1 MYQNKEKV
9 RNLAIFIIDTLSVI
23 ISYGLAT
30 YTWLKVYKGIQ
41 VISREDVLNDIGLI
55 LFSFLGTILFFN
67 VNKEFNKRGVFAE
80 FMHCIKMNLLFAAV
94 ASILLVFKGET
105 GNISRGVFFSTV
117 FFNIL
122 FMCLGHCMFRYYLVA
137 VYKKRKGNTQ
147 MFIITTEDRAESMLD
162 RLLKKNEWNNMV
174 RAVAIIDAEMH
185 GEVIRGVPVVANF
198 YDMIDYIKKEP
209 IDDVFINVPYHTGR
223 SLRDIIMQIENMG
236 ITVHLN
242 IEVLENFDGFD
253 KTVTMLGDIPVI
265 TFANTFFDY
274 NKLIIKRAM
283 DIAGAIIGLA
293 FTGIITIFLAP
304 PLLLES
310 KGPLF
315 FKQRRVGKNGR
326 YFDMYKFRSMYSD
339 AEERKQELMSK
350 NEMNG
355 LMFKMT
361 DDPRITKVGK
371 FIRKTSI
378 DEMPQFWNVL
388 KGEMSL
394 VGTRPPTVDEFKKY
408 EGYHKRRLSTKP
420 GITGMW
426 QVSGRNDIED
436 FEEVVKLD
444 LEYIDNW
451 CLALDIKIILKTIGI
466 VFKKGCKI
474 VNLLWK
480 GQPLEVQRVKMVL
493 LCSMFL

>member
-1 MYQNKEKV
+1 MYQNKEKIK
-9 RNLAIFIIDTLSVI
+9 NLSIFAIDTLSVI
-23 ISYGLAT
+23 ISYALAT
-30 YTWLKVYKGIQ
+30 YLWLKVYKGII
-41 VISREDVLNDIGLI
+41 VIAREDVLNDLGLI

-80 FMHCIKMNLLFAAV
+80 LMHCIKINLLFAAV
-94 ASILLVFKGET
+94 VSILLVLKGQT
-105 GNISRGVFFSTV
+105 GDISRGVFFSTV
-117 FFNIL
+117 MFNVIL
-122 FMCLGHCMFRYYLVA
+122 MCIGHCLLRYYLVT
-137 VYKKRKGNTQ
+137 VYKNKMGNTQ
-147 MFIITTEDRAESMLD
+147 MFLITTQDRANNMLK
-162 RLLKKNEWNNMV
+162 RLQKKNEWNNTI
-174 RAVAIIDAEMH
+174 RAMAIIDTEEI
-185 GEVIRGVPVVANF
+185 GQVINNVPVVAN
-198 YDMIDYIKKEP
+198 YTNMLEYIKQEP
-209 IDDVFINVPYHTGR
+209 IDDVFINVPYNTGS
-223 SLRDIIMQIENMG
+223 SLRDIIMEIENMG

-253 KTVTMLGDIPVI
+253 KTLTMLGDIPVI

-283 DIAGAIIGLA
+283 DIVGSLVGLF

-304 PLLLES
+304 ILLLES
-310 KGPLF
+310 KGPLL
-315 FKQRRVGKNGR
+315 FKQKRVGKNGR
-326 YFDMYKFRSMYSD
+326 YFYMYKFRSMFLD
-339 AEERKQELMSK
+339 AEERKQELMCK

-361 DDPRITKVGK
+361 DDPRVTKVGK
-371 FIRKTSI
+371 FIRRTSI
-378 DEMPQFWNVL
+378 DEMPQFFNVL
-388 KGEMSL
+388 KGDMSL

-466 VFKKGCKI
+466 VFVRKGAK
-474 VNLLWK
+474 
-480 GQPLEVQRVKMVL
+480 
-493 LCSMFL
+493 

>member
-9 RNLAIFIIDTLSVI
+9 RNLAIFVVDTLSVI
-23 ISYGLAT
+23 ISYVLAI
-30 YTWLKVYKGIQ
+30 YLWLKVYKEIQ
-41 VISREDVLNDIGLI
+41 VISRVEILDNLGLI

-67 VNKEFNKRGVFAE
+67 VNKEFNKRGVFTE
-80 FMHCIKMNLLFAAV
+80 LMHCIKMNLLFAAV
-94 ASILLVFKGET
+94 VSVFLVLKGQT
-105 GNISRGVFFSTV
+105 GSISRGVFISTV
-117 FFNIL
+117 VFNTIL
-122 FMCLGHCMFRYYLVA
+122 MCVGHCMLRYYLIK
-137 VYKKRKGNTQ
+137 VYKNRKGNTQ
-147 MFIITTEDRAESMLD
+147 MFVITTEDRAKNMLD
-162 RLLKKNEWNNMV
+162 KLQKKNEWNNSV
-174 RAVAIIDAEMH
+174 RAMAIIDAEMH
-185 GEVIRGVPVVANF
+185 GEEINGVPVVANY
-198 YDMIDYIKKEP
+198 YDMIEFIKKEP

-274 NKLIIKRAM
+274 NKLIIKRAV
-283 DIAGAIIGLA
+283 DIIGAIIGLVI
-293 FTGIITIFLAP
+293 TGILTIFVAP

-310 KGPLF
+310 RGPLI
-315 FKQRRVGKNGR
+315 FKQKRVGKNGR
-326 YFDMYKFRSMYSD
+326 YFYMYKFRSMYSD
-339 AEERKQELMSK
+339 AEERKKELMSQ
-350 NEMNG
+350 NEMSG
-355 LMFKMT
+355 LMFKIT

-378 DEMPQFWNVL
+378 DEMPQFLNVL
-388 KGEMSL
+388 KGDMSL

-466 VFKKGCKI
+466 VFVRRGAK
-474 VNLLWK
+474 
-480 GQPLEVQRVKMVL
+480 
-493 LCSMFL
+493 

>member
-1 MYQNKEKV
+1 
-9 RNLAIFIIDTLSVI
+9 
-23 ISYGLAT
+23 
-30 YTWLKVYKGIQ
+30 
-41 VISREDVLNDIGLI
+41 
-55 LFSFLGTILFFN
+55 
-67 VNKEFNKRGVFAE
+67 
-80 FMHCIKMNLLFAAV
+80 
-94 ASILLVFKGET
+94 
-105 GNISRGVFFSTV
+105 
-117 FFNIL
+117 
-122 FMCLGHCMFRYYLVA
+122 
-137 VYKKRKGNTQ
+137 
-147 MFIITTEDRAESMLD
+147 
-162 RLLKKNEWNNMV
+162 
-174 RAVAIIDAEMH
+174 
-185 GEVIRGVPVVANF
+185 
-198 YDMIDYIKKEP
+198 
-209 IDDVFINVPYHTGR
+209 
-223 SLRDIIMQIENMG
+223 MQIENMG

-436 FEEVVKLD
+436 FEEVVKLY

-451 CLALDIKIILKTIGI
+451 CLAFDIKIILKTIGI
-466 VFKKGCKI
+466 VFARKGAK
-474 VNLLWK
+474 
-480 GQPLEVQRVKMVL
+480 
-493 LCSMFL
+493 

>member
-1 MYQNKEKV
+1 
-9 RNLAIFIIDTLSVI
+9 
-23 ISYGLAT
+23 
-30 YTWLKVYKGIQ
+30 
-41 VISREDVLNDIGLI
+41 
-55 LFSFLGTILFFN
+55 
-67 VNKEFNKRGVFAE
+67 
-80 FMHCIKMNLLFAAV
+80 
-94 ASILLVFKGET
+94 
-105 GNISRGVFFSTV
+105 
-117 FFNIL
+117 
-122 FMCLGHCMFRYYLVA
+122 
-137 VYKKRKGNTQ
+137 
-147 MFIITTEDRAESMLD
+147 
-162 RLLKKNEWNNMV
+162 
-174 RAVAIIDAEMH
+174 
-185 GEVIRGVPVVANF
+185 
-198 YDMIDYIKKEP
+198 
-209 IDDVFINVPYHTGR
+209 
-223 SLRDIIMQIENMG
+223 
-236 ITVHLN
+236 
-242 IEVLENFDGFD
+242 
-253 KTVTMLGDIPVI
+253 
-265 TFANTFFDY
+265 
-274 NKLIIKRAM
+274 M

-466 VFKKGCKI
+466 VFARKGAK
-474 VNLLWK
+474 
-480 GQPLEVQRVKMVL
+480 
-493 LCSMFL
+493 

>member
-1 MYQNKEKV
+1 MYQNKEKIK
-9 RNLAIFIIDTLSVI
+9 NLSIFAIDTLSVI
-23 ISYGLAT
+23 ISYALAT
-30 YTWLKVYKGIQ
+30 YLWLKVYKGII
-41 VISREDVLNDIGLI
+41 VIAREDVLNDLGLI

-80 FMHCIKMNLLFAAV
+80 LMHCIKINLLFAAV
-94 ASILLVFKGET
+94 VSILLVLKGQT
-105 GNISRGVFFSTV
+105 GDISRGVFFSTV
-117 FFNIL
+117 MFNVIL
-122 FMCLGHCMFRYYLVA
+122 MCIGHCLLRYYLVT
-137 VYKKRKGNTQ
+137 VYKNKMGNTQ
-147 MFIITTEDRAESMLD
+147 MFLITTQDRANNMLK
-162 RLLKKNEWNNMV
+162 RLQKKNEWNNTI
-174 RAVAIIDAEMH
+174 RAMAIIDTEEI
-185 GEVIRGVPVVANF
+185 GRVINNVPVVAN
-198 YDMIDYIKKEP
+198 YTNMLEYIKQEP
-209 IDDVFINVPYHTGR
+209 IDDVFINVPYNTGS
-223 SLRDIIMQIENMG
+223 SLRDIIMEIENMG

-253 KTVTMLGDIPVI
+253 KTLTMLGDIPVI

-283 DIAGAIIGLA
+283 DIVGSLVGLF

-304 PLLLES
+304 ILLLES
-310 KGPLF
+310 KGPLL
-315 FKQRRVGKNGR
+315 FKQKRVGKNGR
-326 YFDMYKFRSMYSD
+326 YFYMYKFRSMFLD
-339 AEERKQELMSK
+339 AEERKQELMCK

-361 DDPRITKVGK
+361 DDPRVTKVGK
-371 FIRKTSI
+371 FIRRTSI
-378 DEMPQFWNVL
+378 DEMPQFFNVL
-388 KGEMSL
+388 KGDMSL

-466 VFKKGCKI
+466 VFVRKGAK
-474 VNLLWK
+474 
-480 GQPLEVQRVKMVL
+480 
-493 LCSMFL
+493 